1 MTRKRGATA
10 LAWLVGLLLLAW
22 VLRQVSWRALW
33 EILRGLTWGQ
43 VGLLALLNGL
53 ILLGL
58 TARWRAFVSVLPRPL
73 SFMMLFQ
80 ARLAAFALSYFTPGP
95 QFGGEPIQVVVQHLA
110 GTPLSAATATVGL
123 DKLVELVTNFAVLG
137 LGVVALWV
145 VGLGSAQARWWA
157 SLWVLALL
165 LMPLGYSVLLWRG
178 WYPLARLLGWMRTWH
193 KAAWWQ
199 RGLGMLVQSESLAVD
214 LVRVRPRALVW
225 ALGWSMLA
233 WVGMM
238 VEFGLSARF
247 LGAALSPLETLAAL
261 AAVRFAFLLPM
272 PGGLGALSASLMIVF
287 TALGY
292 DPNAALAL
300 SFYIRARDLML
311 GLLGMLLAGR
321 LVPGKHL

>member
-10 LAWLVGLLLLAW
+10 LAWLAGLILLAW
-22 VLRQVSWRALW
+22 VLRQVSWRGVW
-33 EILRGLTWGQ
+33 HILQGLTWAQ

-58 TARWRAFVSVLPRPL
+58 TARWQAFVAILPRPL

-110 GTPLSAATATVGL
+110 GTPLSAAAATVGL
-123 DKLVELVTNFAVLG
+123 DKLVELLTNFAMLG
-137 LGVVALWV
+137 LGVMALWA
-145 VGLGSAQARWWA
+145 VGLGSVQARWWI
-157 SLWVLALL
+157 SLLTLALL
-165 LMPLGYSVLLWRG
+165 LMPLGYAVLLWRG
-178 WYPLARLLGWMRTWH
+178 WYPVARVLGWMRSWFN
-193 KAAWWQ
+193 APWWQ
-199 RGLGMLVQSESLAVD
+199 QGLAMVIQSESLAVD
-214 LVRVRPRALVW
+214 LIRVRPRALVW

-233 WVGMM
+233 WLGMI
-238 VEFGLSARF
+238 VEFGLSAHF

-300 SFYIRARDLML
+300 SLYIRARDLTL
-311 GLLGMLLAGR
+311 GALGAFLAGR
-321 LVPGKHL
+321 LVF